1 MKTIFNKLRF
11 ALLLGFIAIGMTA
24 LAQNIANIEKMS
36 ISTQMIL
43 NEIENGVSL
52 DIKPDLRGNGLT
64 FTIDSEKQY
73 RTVARPVSINGET
86 FISAFVRV
94 NNESEIN
101 NLKAL
106 GVQIEC
112 IFDNGLLTAL
122 IPVDKIHEIAAL
134 DGVKKINAATLMKP
148 LTDKTREKTNVDDV
162 LTQSP
167 DAIAAGLD
175 KVYDGSGVILGVID
189 DGIDYQHIAFK
200 DKDGNN
206 RISRIYNFTYTQTD
220 NYGYPTD
227 PTVTDWTGTGTMP
240 TTDDN
245 TADHG
250 THTSSI
256 AGGSSVIVNGTNV
269 SVTDNHAHA
278 TYGGM
283 APGAELYLAGI
294 KGLYNTYIA
303 NAFQKMYNYA
313 TAQGKPLVVSNSW
326 GSQIG
331 PHDGTG
337 SFAEITH
344 NYFSDSNPNNICLFA
359 AGNEAG
365 TADASEGGGF
375 HISGNASSA
384 NPLGTILRCSVSS
397 SYDNGLFYMGELASA
412 WSTSNMGCTIYVL
425 NTSTGA
431 IETTVNVNPTTQ
443 GAAVTGLSNYYS
455 GTLYAYKDYLNSEN
469 KTQILLYASGTNG
482 YMQSQGYY
490 QSNGMYRS
498 NYTLAVEFYPING
511 SADIDVWAVSDY
523 SYFTN
528 YLTTNGHNWTNGSDD
543 MSVDDEVTYPDV
555 ISVGAYNSKT
565 SFVNYQG
572 STYGANSYILN
583 DITYFSSYA
592 TPEESPTGVQYPW
605 ITAPGAIIVSAV
617 NHNHTSSVDD
627 DSYYG
632 STSLV
637 VNSSTNPYAI
647 MQGTSMACPAAAGIV
662 ALWLQAAQELDK
674 DLTTTDI
681 KNIMAETAIHDQWTN
696 GTNASHFGN
705 GKINALGGIQY
716 ILEHYSSTDPTIR
729 VSATTASF
737 DGEPGNTYTKTITV
751 TGSNLTGDII
761 ATLNDQNGVY
771 SINPT
776 NLGNGGELVI
786 TFAPNDEG
794 EFSATITLTS
804 PGAEPV
810 TITING
816 IALIHTSTLTSN
828 VIAVPVY
835 QSEAEVDYSTYVFSE
850 GEVLG
855 DVNMSLAY
863 PSGAAPGEVKVLAK
877 NDEHIL
883 NYELHHKVGNG
894 NWTYP
899 NGNAVAT
906 ANHVGNSY
914 VVNDNTFTF
923 PQDATEMWITMND
936 SQLNTAMTTYYIP
949 VTVAKSIVENG
960 SQDNTYGAPVV
971 VSTSDGIDLEV
982 SIGGYKSASKDK
994 YGNYTGIWEGPNGI
1008 NYCVYMPQIL
1018 VVSQQLGTL
1027 RPYMYRAWLL
1037 PNDDIT
1043 YYNFAHDSQTGF
1055 YGTTSIND
1063 LPKLLAERTIEDV
1076 SNPTHVLLPEELGD
1090 TYEGMNTFGAPVNIL
1105 DATDN
1110 PNNPGIVIAVRVY
1123 YQSADEENG
1132 HMLRSNRDGGYGFGE
1147 GRGSGNGIPT
1157 GVNELF
1163 GFGKQVVDVQYVN
1176 ALDMQSRE
1184 PFDGLNIV
1192 VTRYSDGSITTTKV
1206 VK

>member
-1 MKTIFNKLRF
+1 MKTIVNKLRF
-11 ALLLGFIAIGMTA
+11 ALLLSFVAFGLTA

-36 ISTQMIL
+36 ISTQMLL
-43 NEIENGVSL
+43 NEIENGISL

-64 FTIDSEKQY
+64 FTIDPEKQH
-73 RTVARPVSINGET
+73 RTVARPVSIDGET
-86 FISAFVRV
+86 FISAFIRV
-94 NNESEIN
+94 TNESEIS
-101 NLKAL
+101 NLESL
-106 GVQIEC
+106 GVRIEC
-112 IFDNGLLTAL
+112 KFDNGLLTAL
-122 IPVDKIHEIAAL
+122 IPVDKIHEIVAL

-148 LTDKTREKTNVDDV
+148 LTDKVRQTTNVDDV
-162 LTQSP
+162 LTHSA
-167 DAIAAGLD
+167 DAIAAGLPGI
-175 KVYDGSGVILGVID
+175 YDGSGVILGVID
-189 DGIDYQHIAFK
+189 NGIDYNHIAFK

-206 RISRIYNFTYTQTD
+206 RISRIYNYTYTQTN

-227 PTVTDWTGTGTMP
+227 ATVTDWTGTGTMP
-240 TTDDN
+240 STDDN
-245 TADHG
+245 TEDHG

-269 SVTDNHAHA
+269 SVTDNHSNA

-303 NAFQKMYNYA
+303 NAFQKMYQYA
-313 TAQGKPLVVSNSW
+313 TAQNKPLVVSNSW
-326 GSQIG
+326 GGQEG

-337 SFAEITH
+337 DFADIIHE
-344 NYFSDSNPNNICLFA
+344 YFGDNHPNNICLFA

-365 TADASEGGGF
+365 TADANEGGGF

-397 SYDNGLFYMGELASA
+397 SYDNGMIYLGDIASA
-412 WSTSNMGCTIYVL
+412 WSTSNLGCTIYVL

-443 GAAVTGLSNYYS
+443 GAAVSGLSNYYI
-455 GTLYAYKDYLNSEN
+455 GTLYAYKDYVDSEN

-482 YMQSQGYY
+482 YMQSRSYS
-490 QSNGMYRS
+490 QSGGVYRS
-498 NYTLAVEFYPING
+498 NYTLAVEFYPVNG

-543 MSVDDEVTYPDV
+543 MCVDDEATFPDV

-572 STYGANSYILN
+572 STYGAGSYILN

-592 TPEESPTGVQYPW
+592 TPQESPTGLQYPW
-605 ITAPGAIIVSAV
+605 ITAPGALIVSAV
-617 NHNHTSSVDD
+617 NHNHTATIDQD
-627 DSYYG
+627 YSYYG
-632 STSLV
+632 GLSSQLI
-637 VNSSTNPYAI
+637 VNSSTNPYGI
-647 MQGTSMACPAAAGIV
+647 MQGTSMAAPAAAGIV
-662 ALWLQAAQELDK
+662 ALWLQAAQEIDK
-674 DLTTTDI
+674 DLTTTEI

-716 ILEHYSSTDPTIR
+716 ILEHYSSTDPSIR
-729 VSATTASF
+729 VSATTTTF
-737 DGEPGNTYTKTITV
+737 NGEPGNNYTKTIIV
-751 TGSNLTGDII
+751 TGFNLTGDII

-776 NLGNGGELVI
+776 NLGNGGELTI
-786 TFAPNDEG
+786 TFAPNVEG

-816 IALIHTSTLTSN
+816 IAIIHTSTLTSN

-835 QSEAEVDYSTYVFSE
+835 QSEAEVDYSTYIFSE
-850 GEVLG
+850 SEVLG
-855 DVNMSLAY
+855 DINMGLAY

-914 VVNDNTFTF
+914 VVDDDETFTF

-936 SQLNTAMTTYYIP
+936 DQVNTAMTTYYIP
-949 VTVAKSIVENG
+949 VTMAKSIVETG
-960 SQDNTYGAPVV
+960 SQNNTYGAPVV
-971 VSTSDGIDLEV
+971 VSATDGAELEITIGGIKSDG
-982 SIGGYKSASKDK
+982 ADK
-994 YGNYTGIWEGPNGI
+994 YGNHTGEWDVEGTT
-1008 NYCVYMPQIL
+1008 YCVYMPQVL
-1018 VVSQQLGTL
+1018 VKCQKLGTL
-1027 RPYMYRAWLL
+1027 RPILYRAWLL
-1037 PNDDIT
+1037 ANDYIP
-1043 YYNFAHDSQTGF
+1043 YYNYARDHDYGF
-1055 YGTTSIND
+1055 YYGTTVKTN
-1063 LPKLLAERTIEDV
+1063 LPYLLAERSIEDIGD
-1076 SNPTHVLLPEELGD
+1076 PTYVMLPEELSQS
-1090 TYEGMNTFGAPVNIL
+1090 YEDQQNAFGAPVE
-1105 DATDN
+1105 A
-1110 PNNPGIVIAVRVY
+1110 PGIVIAVRVY
-1123 YQSADEENG
+1123 YQSADEESG
-1132 HMLRSNRDGGYGFGE
+1132 HMLRGGNRDGDYGFSE
-1147 GRGSGNGIPT
+1147 GRGSGDGIPT
-1157 GVNELF
+1157 AIDELF
-1163 GFGKQVVDVQYVN
+1163 IGYGKQVVDVQYVN
-1176 ALDMQSRE
+1176 ALGMQSKE
-1184 PFDGLNIV
+1184 PFDGVNIV
-1192 VTRYSDGSITTTKV
+1192 VTRYSDGSFTTTKV